1 MKKLTIRSIPGKPGY
16 LASVAAVVFFIGL
29 LSACNKK
36 SIKQVEPGSP
46 GTEQTAEARDLTDGE
61 TALLAADVNNFAFYA
76 DDYLANPS
84 ALVPQNLA
92 ASFDVEGAVQLLENT
107 YNFLYSERT
116 DELFS
121 SSTKEVQVTVPKDPA
136 GMIAT
141 ADIASAYNTSFTI
154 LKNEFNAIGAQDR
167 KLTVVDVEM
176 ISETGSSAVLSLTGH
191 FAWNH
196 IAPPSGASASA
207 GTFLDVP
214 PGEFWH
220 WENRGGM
227 RGSTF
232 YDGTLGAPELI
243 AMYVRSYKGYY
254 SPASA
259 ERGMKPVD
267 VQRYTSERRGAPHWQ
282 ITVYPVLPVG
292 APVSPDDGSRP
303 GLLLDNCL
311 FLKEKYS
318 TLETDDALWAYIS
331 SAAVNYHVR
340 QCPVLLDRVET
351 HTSLTHPTPMPVW
364 SFQIT
369 AKLTTGP
376 TMEHYIEG
384 TRANRVKTSIVIT
397 GTDPYRHG
405 APRGFL
411 NP

>member
-1 MKKLTIRSIPGKPGY
+1 MLRKLRQLPYMAT
-16 LASVAAVVFFIGL
+16 AVVIVGL
-29 LSACNKK
+29 LPACNKN
-36 SIKQVEPGSP
+36 SLKQAEPRNTVAG
-46 GTEQTAEARDLTDGE
+46 QTAQARDLTDGE
-61 TALLAADVNNFAFYA
+61 AALLAADVNNFAFYA

-84 ALVPQNLA
+84 APVPQNLA

-191 FAWNH
+191 FAWSH
-196 IAPPSGASASA
+196 IAPPSGASAST

-220 WENRGGM
+220 WANRGGM

-243 AMYVRSYKGYY
+243 AMYVRAYKGYY

-259 ERGMKPVD
+259 VRGMKPVN
-267 VQRYTSERRGAPHWQ
+267 VESYTSRMGAGTFARIQVDPS
-282 ITVYPVLPVG
+282 LPPG
-292 APVSPDDGSRP
+292 SYVSPDDGYRL
-303 GLLLDNCL
+303 GLQLDNCL
-311 FLKEKYS
+311 FWKEKYG
-318 TLETDDALWAYIS
+318 TIETDDPLWAYIS

-340 QCPVLLDRVET
+340 QCPVLLDRVEAYVT
-351 HTSLTHPTPMPVW
+351 PGHPLPLVPQEIW
-364 SFQIT
+364 SFRIT
-369 AKLTTGP
+369 ADMTTFNR
-376 TMEHYIEG
+376 MEHYTEG
-384 TRANRVKTSIVIT
+384 TRANRVKASIVIT

-405 APRGFL
+405 APRPF
-411 NP
+411 